1 MSEVVEFKFHDDD
14 ALNRNMLEQQSM
26 RAAAQGNLGLAT
38 DLAHAAALYALAS
51 AISGISQNCGCGAD
65 PKSIR
70 TIGFVPSGPTPVSW
84 TGESLGSHDATSV
97 GPVGSLP

>member
-14 ALNRNMLEQQSM
+14 ALNRNMVEQQSM

-51 AISGISQNCGCGAD
+51 AISGID
-65 PKSIR
+65 PDTLQAFMEVVVQKR
-70 TIGFVPSGPTPVSW
+70 RQPC
-84 TGESLGSHDATSV
+84 LH
-97 GPVGSLP
+97 